1 MCGVST
7 INTDK
12 NKMKKIILLL
22 SAAAF
27 IMLISCNKEK
37 EKDEPT
43 LDNKVLI
50 NEIFQAGMSG
60 YSQGMALKSTVPIN
74 YNVEY
79 YQYGVEGGTI
89 HVLGSVTGSITV
101 DDNTGALITGIV
113 QIGLTEAINDY
124 TFKSNGG
131 TYMMNGAPYIS
142 LAGTFTLQPGG
153 TFGTASSM
161 SIGGGVRVTGPGVD
175 QTINMQITIII
186 NSNGTGGHV
195 SGFVGATQLDY
206 TF

>member
-1 MCGVST
+1 
-7 INTDK
+7 
-12 NKMKKIILLL
+12 MKKISLILGALAIIAL
-22 SAAAF
+22 AG
-27 IMLISCNKEK
+27 CKKDKE
-37 EKDEPT
+37 EETPT

-50 NEIFQAGMSG
+50 SEIFNAGMSG

-79 YQYGVEGGTI
+79 YQNGVEGGTI

-113 QIGLTEAINDY
+113 QLGFTETINDY

-131 TYMMNGAPYIS
+131 TYTMNGAPYIS

-161 SIGGGVRVTGPGVD
+161 SIGGGVMVTGPGVNK
-175 QTINMQITIII
+175 TINIQITIII
-186 NSNGTGGHV
+186 NSNGSGGHV
-195 SGFVGATQLDY
+195 SGQIGGQGVDY

>member
-1 MCGVST
+1 
-7 INTDK
+7 
-12 NKMKKIILLL
+12 MKKIILLL

-50 NEIFQAGMSG
+50 NEIFKAGMSG

-79 YQYGVEGGTI
+79 YQYGVGGGTI
-89 HVLGSVTGSITV
+89 HVLGSVSGSITV

-124 TFKSNGG
+124 TFNSNGG

>member
-37 EKDEPT
+37 DKDEPT

-50 NEIFQAGMSG
+50 SEIFNAGMTG
-60 YSQGMALKSTVPIN
+60 YSQGMAFKSTVPIN

-79 YQYGVEGGTI
+79 YQSGIEGGTI

-101 DDNTGALITGIV
+101 DDNTGALITGIL
-113 QIGLTEAINDY
+113 QLGFTETINDY
-124 TFKSNGG
+124 TFSSNGG

-175 QTINMQITIII
+175 QTVNMQITIII
-186 NSNGTGGHV
+186 NSNGSGGHV
-195 SGFVGATQLDY
+195 SGYVGAEHLDY

>member
-1 MCGVST
+1 
-7 INTDK
+7 
-12 NKMKKIILLL
+12 MKKITYLLCAVAL
-22 SAAAF
+22 IA
-27 IMLISCNKEK
+27 MISCNKEK
-37 EKDEPT
+37 DKDEPT

-50 NEIFQAGMSG
+50 NEIFKAGMSG

-124 TFKSNGG
+124 TFKSNEG
-131 TYMMNGAPYIS
+131 TYTMNGAPYIS

-161 SIGGGVRVTGPGVD
+161 TIGGGVRVTGPGVD

-186 NSNGTGGHV
+186 NSNGSGGHV
-195 SGFVGATQLDY
+195 SGYVGAEHLDY

>member
-1 MCGVST
+1 
-7 INTDK
+7 
-12 NKMKKIILLL
+12 MKKITYVLC
-22 SAAAF
+22 AVA
-27 IMLISCNKEK
+27 LIAMNSCNKEK

-50 NEIFQAGMSG
+50 NEIFKAGMSG

-124 TFKSNGG
+124 TFNSNGG

-186 NSNGTGGHV
+186 NSNGSGGHV
-195 SGFVGATQLDY
+195 SGYVGDAQLDY

>member
-7 INTDK
+7 VITDK

-22 SAAAF
+22 SAAVF
-27 IMLISCNKEK
+27 IMLISCSKEK

-43 LDNKVLI
+43 LDDKVLV
-50 NEIFQAGMSG
+50 NEIFKAGMSG

-131 TYMMNGAPYIS
+131 TYTMNGAPYIS

-161 SIGGGVRVTGPGVD
+161 SIGGGVSVTGPGVD

-195 SGFVGATQLDY
+195 SGYVGAEHLDY

>member
-1 MCGVST
+1 
-7 INTDK
+7 
-12 NKMKKIILLL
+12 
-22 SAAAF
+22 
-27 IMLISCNKEK
+27 
-37 EKDEPT
+37 
-43 LDNKVLI
+43 
-50 NEIFQAGMSG
+50 MSG

-124 TFKSNGG
+124 TFTSNGG

-195 SGFVGATQLDY
+195 SGYVGAAQLDY

>member
-1 MCGVST
+1 MWNITSMG
-7 INTDK
+7 I
-12 NKMKKIILLL
+12 
-22 SAAAF
+22 
-27 IMLISCNKEK
+27 
-37 EKDEPT
+37 
-43 LDNKVLI
+43 
-50 NEIFQAGMSG
+50 
-60 YSQGMALKSTVPIN
+60 
-74 YNVEY
+74 
-79 YQYGVEGGTI
+79 EGGTI

-124 TFKSNGG
+124 TFNSNGG
-131 TYMMNGAPYIS
+131 TYTMNGAPYIS

-195 SGFVGATQLDY
+195 SGYVGAEHLDY

>member
-1 MCGVST
+1 V
-7 INTDK
+7 
-12 NKMKKIILLL
+12 KKVILLL

-27 IMLISCNKEK
+27 MILISCNKEK

-50 NEIFQAGMSG
+50 NEIFSAGMTG
-60 YSQGMALKSTVPIN
+60 YSNGVGTKSTWPLNESVD
-74 YNVEY
+74 YTS
-79 YQYGVEGGTI
+79 YGVEGGTI
-89 HVLGSVTGSITV
+89 HVLGSITGSINI
-101 DDNTGALITGIV
+101 DDNTGAMLGGII

-124 TFKSNGG
+124 TFKCNGG
-131 TYMMNGAPYIS
+131 TYTMQGAPYVS

-161 SIGGGVRVTGPGVD
+161 SIGGGIMVTGPGVN

-186 NSNGTGGHV
+186 NSNGSGGHV
-195 SGFVGATQLDY
+195 SGFVGSEQLNY

>member
-12 NKMKKIILLL
+12 NKMKKIVLLL

-37 EKDEPT
+37 DKDEPT

-50 NEIFQAGMSG
+50 SEIFNAGMTG
-60 YSQGMALKSTVPIN
+60 YSQGMAFKSTVPIN

-79 YQYGVEGGTI
+79 YQSGIEGGTI

-113 QIGLTEAINDY
+113 QLGFTETINDY
-124 TFKSNGG
+124 TFSSNGG
-131 TYMMNGAPYIS
+131 TYTMNGAPYIS

-161 SIGGGVRVTGPGVD
+161 SIGGGVRVTGPVL
-175 QTINMQITIII
+175 IRP
-186 NSNGTGGHV
+186 
-195 SGFVGATQLDY
+195 
-206 TF
+206 